1 MFRGFRLVV
10 SVTAALPIDAN
21 DGDAVYN
28 FRGSVSTGHF
38 LGQLFRTLNQVL
50 NQQAD
55 NQPQLESMLDAETPQ
70 STSESITS
78 HTTSI
83 EPEIG
88 DVSVEPMEIKTSGR
102 TSMPIE
108 HELAET
114 NDEPRKTLS
123 KENFQARS
131 NGIKEK
137 ENYKKAPIPDSNEKT
152 CCKLDGVKEMADPIS
167 YHDRQTIAKIG
178 TEVPNISDETT
189 TSNSP
194 QALVEHDTISS
205 KKDDILSISCE
216 QKFDRS
222 QEKAGPTSCPN
233 LSQGKLYKIIG
244 NHIEFYDSITYLLSI
259 ELPKNKISCII
270 LMLECLR

>member
-55 NQPQLESMLDAETPQ
+55 NQPQLESILDSGTPQ

-78 HTTSI
+78 HTKST
-83 EPEIG
+83 EQELG
-88 DVSVEPMEIKTSGR
+88 DVSVEPMERKSSGR

-114 NDEPRKTLS
+114 TDEPRKTLS
-123 KENFQARS
+123 EENFQLRS
-131 NGIKEK
+131 NGIKEEK
-137 ENYKKAPIPDSNEKT
+137 NYKKAPIPDSNEKT
-152 CCKLDGVKEMADPIS
+152 CCKLDSIKQIKDPIS
-167 YHDRQTIAKIG
+167 YHDRQTIVNIG
-178 TEVPNISDETT
+178 TEVPNKSDETT
-189 TSNSP
+189 TSTFH
-194 QALVEHDTISS
+194 QALVEHGTISS

-216 QKFDRS
+216 QKIDRS
-222 QEKAGPTSCPN
+222 QEKACPKSCQN
-233 LSQGKLYKIIG
+233 LSQGKLYKIIR
-244 NHIEFYDSITYLLSI
+244 NHIQFYDSINYLLSI
-259 ELPKNKISCII
+259 KLPKNGISCNI

>member
-28 FRGSVSTGHF
+28 FRGSLSTGHF

-55 NQPQLESMLDAETPQ
+55 NRPQLESMLDAETPQ
-70 STSESITS
+70 STSESIIN
-78 HTTSI
+78 HTTST
-83 EPEIG
+83 EQEIG
-88 DVSVEPMEIKTSGR
+88 DVSVEPMERETSGR

-114 NDEPRKTLS
+114 IVKPSKTLS

-131 NGIKEK
+131 DGIKEK
-137 ENYKKAPIPDSNEKT
+137 ENYKKAPIPDGNERT
-152 CCKLDGVKEMADPIS
+152 CCKLDDVKGKTRPIS
-167 YHDRQTIAKIG
+167 YHDRQTIVNIG
-178 TEVPNISDETT
+178 TEVPNKSDETT
-189 TSNSP
+189 TSNLH

-216 QKFDRS
+216 QKIDRS
-222 QEKAGPTSCPN
+222 QEKAGPTSCQN
-233 LSQGKLYKIIG
+233 LSQGKLYKIIP
-244 NHIEFYDSITYLLSI
+244 NPIQFYDSITYLLSI
-259 ELPKNKISCII
+259 KLPKCKISLII
-270 LMLECLR
+270 LMLKCLR